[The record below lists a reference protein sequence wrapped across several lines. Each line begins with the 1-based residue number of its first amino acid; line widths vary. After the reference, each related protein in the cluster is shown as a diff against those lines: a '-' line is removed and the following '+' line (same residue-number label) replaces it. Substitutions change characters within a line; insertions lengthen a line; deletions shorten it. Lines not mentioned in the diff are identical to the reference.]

1 MAAKPILEE
10 ISSGPSG
17 AMLTNLAGVP
27 SILPDPAQ
35 LESLDGE
42 KSLRRLAIYPASA
55 GFDLVEELEHLCAR
69 SVEPNVF
76 FNPRFLAPAMPRLED
91 KEIRLAVIRDGDEE
105 KSRLR
110 LLVPLSIEKAP
121 MPLGVPIMRTW
132 SHPFGPLGTPLVDSD
147 DPVGVIEDFFT
158 LLGRKHL
165 QLPRVLVMPETR
177 LDGPFASILR
187 SFASS
192 HELSLVTTDEVERPF
207 LESSLDAD
215 EYLRQA
221 LRSHHL
227 REYRRLRRRLSGLG
241 RLEYNVAR
249 TADEIRL
256 GVETFLTLE
265 ARGWK
270 GRERTAMAIDRFRA
284 AFARE
289 AVHRLAERDLC
300 RIHSL
305 TLDGEVIAC
314 LIVFVENGVAYT
326 WKTAYDEAYSAYS
339 PGVLLMLDVTRTHL
353 EDPNIDA
360 TDSCA
365 VPDHPIM
372 SRLWMERR
380 RVGTM
385 VIGLAPEAD
394 RAARQAASQLH
405 LYTETRNLARRI
417 RSRVKNLLGG

>member
-1 MAAKPILEE
+1 MAAIPILEE
-10 ISSGPSG
+10 ESSSPSS

-27 SILPDPAQ
+27 SMAPDPAQ

-42 KSLRRLAIYPASA
+42 KSIRRLAIYPASA
-55 GFDLVEELEHLCAR
+55 GFDLVDELEHLCAR

-91 KEIRLAVIRDGDEE
+91 KEIRLAVIRDGNEE

-121 MPLGVPIMRTW
+121 VPLGVPIMRTW
-132 SHPFGPLGTPLVDSD
+132 SNPFGPLGTPLVDSD

-158 LLGRKHL
+158 LLGRRHL

-207 LESSLDAD
+207 LESTLDAD
-215 EYLRQA
+215 DYLRQA

-249 TADEIRL
+249 ATDEIRL
-256 GVETFLTLE
+256 GVETFLALE

-314 LIVFVENGVAYT
+314 LIVFIENGVAYT
-326 WKTAYDEAYSAYS
+326 WKTAYDEAYAAYS

-353 EDPNIDA
+353 DDPNIDT

-365 VPDHPIM
+365 LPGHPIM
-372 SRLWMERR
+372 TRLWMERR

-417 RSRVKNLLGG
+417 RGRVKSLLGG

>member
-1 MAAKPILEE
+1 MAAVPILEE
-10 ISSGPSG
+10 VSAGPSG
-17 AMLTNLAGVP
+17 ALLNSLAGAPGLV
-27 SILPDPAQ
+27 PDPTY
-35 LESLDGE
+35 LESLEGDRAH
-42 KSLRRLAIYPASA
+42 RRLSIYPASA

-91 KEIRLAVIRDGDEE
+91 KEIRLAVIRDGDHE

-121 MPLGVPIMRTW
+121 VPLGVPIMRTW
-132 SHPFGPLGTPLVDSD
+132 SSPFGPLGTPLVDSD

-158 LLGRKHL
+158 LIGRSHL
-165 QLPRVLVMPETR
+165 QLPRVLVLPETR

-192 HELSLVTTDEVERPF
+192 RDLTLVVTDEVERPF
-207 LESSLDAD
+207 LQSSSEPDV
-215 EYLRQA
+215 YLREA

-227 REYRRLRRRLSGLG
+227 REFRRLRRRLGELG

-249 TADEIRL
+249 AVDDVRL
-256 GVETFLTLE
+256 GVEAFLTLE
-265 ARGWK
+265 AQGWK

-289 AVHRLAERDLC
+289 AVYRLAERDLC
-300 RIHSL
+300 RVHTL

-314 LIVFVENGVAYT
+314 LIVFIENGVAYT
-326 WKTAYDEAYSAYS
+326 WKTAYDEEYAAYS
-339 PGVLLMLDVTRTHL
+339 PGTLLMLDVTRTHL
-353 EDPNIDA
+353 EDPNIQA

-365 VPDHPIM
+365 TPDHPIM
-372 SRLWMERR
+372 TRLWTERR
-380 RVGTM
+380 PVGTM
-385 VIGLAPEAD
+385 VIGLAPQAD

-417 RSRVKNLLGG
+417 RGRMRNLFGG